1 MMFLLHLFF
10 KEKNTWKDRTSKV
23 SKHSKGAPTGKHL
36 SLLFICLSDK
46 ISKSYQI
53 LYTCIMKNYP
63 SHSKIILVIK
73 QTDYA
78 CQKHDL
84 IVSSL
89 TSFFCVDESKLF
101 YFLVE
106 SIKRPTRILLL
117 QNRNTSMS
125 HYSANLL
132 DFASKLTWQ
141 FICLTKQSY
150 WQYPVTQLNLL
161 KLANLLT
168 MRIVKNRAKPYA
180 DKLSENWL

>member
-1 MMFLLHLFF
+1 MFQSTQKVHQQENIYHFF
-10 KEKNTWKDRTSKV
+10 SSV
-23 SKHSKGAPTGKHL
+23 
-36 SLLFICLSDK
+36 
-46 ISKSYQI
+46 YQI
-53 LYTCIMKNYP
+53 KSQNLIIICTCIMKNYP
-63 SHSKIILVIK
+63 LHSKIIPSY
-73 QTDYA
+73 QTDRLCMSEA
-78 CQKHDL
+78 WFDCIILNH
-84 IVSSL
+84 
-89 TSFFCVDESKLF
+89 FFVDESKLF